1 MDDYRTQFTAQK
13 GSIMKAKKIL
23 STVLAAL
30 MLVGTAIT
38 PIAAAEKGTAY
49 TDDKGSW
56 FYEPLES
63 GVHSNGGYVLEK
75 VSHPTA
81 GPDDLDSILDPQ
93 ERGQSYSWSMAEGG
107 DYIYIGTCY
116 NSTFY
121 IYHNA
126 VKNALIAAGVSSADA
141 DAAARDI
148 VETVFGVDSFDETD
162 YLQWDPVI
170 MSVNKY
176 TYETEVI
183 FRESA
188 LRADMA
194 KNPEAHADYIGQFVK
209 YPGMGYFNVL
219 SGYRMAVEFKTASS
233 ISPAWAIL
241 PPRWSR

>member
-1 MDDYRTQFTAQK
+1 
-13 GSIMKAKKIL
+13 MKAKKIL

-30 MLVGTAIT
+30 MLVGAAVT
-38 PIAAAEKGTAY
+38 PVAAAENGKAY
-49 TDDKGSW
+49 TDDKGNW

-63 GVHSNGGYVLEK
+63 GEYSDGGYTLEK

-81 GPDDLDSILDPQ
+81 GPDALDSILDPR

-126 VKNALIAAGVSSADA
+126 VKNALITAGVDSADA
-141 DAAARDI
+141 DKAAKKI

-170 MSVNKY
+170 MSVNK
-176 TYETEVI
+176 
-183 FRESA
+183 
-188 LRADMA
+188 
-194 KNPEAHADYIGQFVK
+194 
-209 YPGMGYFNVL
+209 
-219 SGYRMAVEFKTASS
+219 
-233 ISPAWAIL
+233 
-241 PPRWSR
+241 

>member
-1 MDDYRTQFTAQK
+1 
-13 GSIMKAKKIL
+13 MKAKKIL

-121 IYHNA
+121 IYH
-126 VKNALIAAGVSSADA
+126 
-141 DAAARDI
+141 
-148 VETVFGVDSFDETD
+148 
-162 YLQWDPVI
+162 
-170 MSVNKY
+170 
-176 TYETEVI
+176 
-183 FRESA
+183 
-188 LRADMA
+188 
-194 KNPEAHADYIGQFVK
+194 
-209 YPGMGYFNVL
+209 L
-219 SGYRMAVEFKTASS
+219 S
-233 ISPAWAIL
+233 
-241 PPRWSR
+241 